1 MSRDYK
7 MSLNVISKGSCL
19 LQFAYFIRFIAGK
32 GFRISIQID
41 IWLGDLMNF
50 LLFFKF
56 LSTLNCTIDEKC
68 YYFENSALT
77 TSKSF
82 YLFSQCFHKHLNL
95 IFFIFLPKFRFSMV
109 FWYFNFSVS
118 LYGCRSNELSTLLQ
132 VWNSLTVLWVR
143 NSVILKIVPW
153 LPLRVRLVKQFQTAP
168 FSKNNFFKLPP

>member
-1 MSRDYK
+1 MWRNYK

-68 YYFENSALT
+68 YYFENSALS

-82 YLFSQCFHKHLNL
+82 YLFSQCFHKHPNL
-95 IFFIFLPKFRFSMV
+95 IFFHFSTQSSGLAWCFGTSISSWVYMDVDLMNFL
-109 FWYFNFSVS
+109 
-118 LYGCRSNELSTLLQ
+118 L
-132 VWNSLTVLWVR
+132 
-143 NSVILKIVPW
+143 
-153 LPLRVRLVKQFQTAP
+153 
-168 FSKNNFFKLPP
+168 FFKFEIHWLYYGWEILLFWK